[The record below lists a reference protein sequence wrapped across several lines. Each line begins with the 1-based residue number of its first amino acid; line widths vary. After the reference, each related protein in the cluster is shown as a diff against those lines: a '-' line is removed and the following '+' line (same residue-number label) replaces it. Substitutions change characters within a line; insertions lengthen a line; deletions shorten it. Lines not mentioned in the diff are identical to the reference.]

1 MQDGIMTG
9 MAFIITAICTIHQF
23 IHYKTE
29 TGLELL
35 KIHTS
40 TGMDQL
46 FYVLIVLGISEFTMM
61 VCYELLTSHL
71 IACMPYHNK
80 FICKIVNF

>member
-1 MQDGIMTG
+1 MLELQYDMQDGIMTG

-23 IHYKTE
+23 VHYKTV
-29 TGLELL
+29 TGIELQ

-46 FYVLIVLGISEFTMM
+46 FYVLIVLGICELTIM
-61 VCYELLTSHL
+61 VYL
-71 IACMPYHNK
+71 ILR
-80 FICKIVNF
+80 